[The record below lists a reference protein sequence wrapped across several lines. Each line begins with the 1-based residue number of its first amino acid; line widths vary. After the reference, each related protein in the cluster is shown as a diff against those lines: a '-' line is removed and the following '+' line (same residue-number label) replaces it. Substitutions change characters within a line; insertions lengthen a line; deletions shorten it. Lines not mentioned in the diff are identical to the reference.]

1 MKKRILLLATVAAI
15 MAVMLVAMASAAF
28 AEPPA
33 SGSTGCSG
41 GKENAES
48 AIGTGSPSGDRRAP
62 YGEQPIGERAQ
73 GNGPDHGVNT
83 SEDNTGDVSNC
94 RNN

>member
-1 MKKRILLLATVAAI
+1 MKKRILVLATVAAV

-48 AIGTGSPSGDRRAP
+48 AIGTGSPSGDQQAP
-62 YGEQPIGERAQ
+62 YRDNPGQ
-73 GNGPDHGVNT
+73 GTGPDHGFDT
-83 SEDNTGDVSNC
+83 SEANTGDVSNC
-94 RNN
+94 HN